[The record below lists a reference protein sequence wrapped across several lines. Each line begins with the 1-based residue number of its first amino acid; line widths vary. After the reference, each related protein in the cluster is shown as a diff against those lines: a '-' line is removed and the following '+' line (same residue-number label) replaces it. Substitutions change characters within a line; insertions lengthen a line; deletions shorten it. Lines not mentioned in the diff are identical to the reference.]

1 MDRRS
6 TERQESKSAEPINKG
21 LSAPL
26 VNWWSRKARYFV
38 LSIHY
43 PCNIGTIGGPT
54 QSSHHRLNSA
64 STPNRSSNPSTACLC
79 REVPSRRHLEFRFA
93 CKQPTIQ
100 HSPRQSIGSATT
112 GDSTS
117 SHKQR
122 SAGRLSGADENQ
134 RWFRCGRG
142 RPGNQR
148 RNTETL
154 AQTAR
159 LLGRQ
164 VSQRRVRRS

>member
-1 MDRRS
+1 MDRQS
-6 TERQESKSAEPINKG
+6 TERQESNKSAEPINKG
-21 LSAPL
+21 FSASL
-26 VNWWSRKARYFV
+26 VNWWPCKARYFV

-43 PCNIGTIGGPT
+43 LCNIGTIGGPT

-64 STPNRSSNPSTACLC
+64 STPNRSSYPSTACLC

-117 SHKQR
+117 SHEQR

-134 RWFRCGRG
+134 RWFRCG
-142 RPGNQR
+142 QR
-148 RNTETL
+148 ATREPAEEYRDPRADCQTTGTASFTETSK
-154 AQTAR
+154 T
-159 LLGRQ
+159 
-164 VSQRRVRRS
+164 